1 MKRNLL
7 AILLSVASAI
17 LLSCSQEKLPETETG
32 PVQDTGSG
40 FVPGKMNIKL
50 SGELA
55 DLVEADLE
63 KEGAVTK
70 ASSAGLEN
78 LYRSIGIVSIEKLFD
93 DDGGKFAAMHRKA
106 GLNRWYRITYDPSVA
121 LTKASGDMS
130 AISGVEIV
138 EPVRN
143 IKITSTFN
151 DPYLT
156 NQWHYYNDGSLTSR
170 HKAGADI
177 NVKPVWENYTVGSSN
192 VIVSVVDGGIDLL
205 HEDLAAN
212 CVSGS
217 GQHKNFVD
225 NSLQIVA
232 HDHGTHVAGT
242 IAAVNNNGIGV
253 SGVAGG
259 DFAKG
264 IGGVKLLSC
273 QIFKTNPA
281 DPSKDLGGDGA
292 AAIVWGRDHGAVISQ
307 NSWGYSY
314 ETQEDAS
321 KGKIDGSLKD
331 AVDYFIEYAG
341 CDVNTGEQLPDSPMK
356 GGVVIFAAGNDG
368 WPYGA
373 PANYEPI
380 IAVGSIAPDFTR
392 AYYSN
397 YGDWVDIAA
406 PGGSTEFDKG
416 QVYSTTPGNTYSW
429 MQGTSMACPHVSGVA
444 ALLVSYFGGP
454 GFTNEMLVD
463 RLLGGA
469 NTTALSQSTRI
480 GPLMDALG
488 SFTYGSTVA
497 PDPVTS
503 VRTEAVSNN
512 IDMTW
517 TVTRDEDDRK
527 AFGYI
532 MVASQ
537 NRASLE
543 DIDFRNLPSDVKS
556 QVVLVGDLN
565 VGDEISGRISGL
577 DFEKTYYAGVAAYDY
592 NQNYSELSSVQTVTT
607 LANNPPVLTVEYGG
621 YVPGEAI
628 SVRSFDVLKIPVD
641 IKDNDGHEFAV
652 SLVPGS
658 DAVQGASDPS
668 SGKYVLTVTG
678 NAADPGNYTAVLTA
692 TDSYGASA
700 RLELQYEIL
709 PNRAPVIIKEM
720 ENMIFTSMGE
730 RATIDISE
738 YIQDPDGEQ
747 LNFEISISDR
757 NVLHINPSGNTLHVT
772 ALGYGNCDVT
782 IVASDSRGETCT
794 LSFSVL
800 IKDPSSSLELYP
812 NPVTDYLNVRTG
824 EEMDTRIWIT
834 GPAGQTVYDRTAPV
848 SAFSPA
854 RIDMS
859 DCAPG
864 RYSVTV
870 SYGGNEFVRTVVKL

>member
-7 AILLSVASAI
+7 VILLSLASAI
-17 LLSCSQEKLPETETG
+17 LLSCSQEKLPETEIE
-32 PVQDTGSG
+32 PVTDTGEE
-40 FVPGKMNIKL
+40 FVPGEMNIKL
-50 SGELA
+50 NGELA

-63 KEGAVTK
+63 KDGVVTK
-70 ASSAGLEN
+70 ASSAGLES
-78 LYRSIGIVSIEKLFD
+78 LYRSIGIVSIKKLFD
-93 DDGGKFAAMHRKA
+93 DDGGKFAGIHRKA

-121 LTKASGDMS
+121 LTKASEDLS
-130 AISGVEIV
+130 AISGIDRV

-143 IKITSTFN
+143 IKITSTFD
-151 DPYLT
+151 DPEFK
-156 NQWHYYNDGSLTSR
+156 NQWHYYNDGSLTSK
-170 HKAGADI
+170 HKSGADI
-177 NVKPVWENYTVGSSN
+177 NVVPVWENYTVGSSN
-192 VIVSVVDGGIDLL
+192 VIVSVVDGGIDLQ

-225 NSLQIVA
+225 NNFQIVA

-253 SGVAGG
+253 SGIAGG
-259 DFAKG
+259 DYAKG
-264 IGGVKLLSC
+264 IGGIKLLSC
-273 QIFKTNPA
+273 QIFKT
-281 DPSKDLGGDGA
+281 DPKDPTKDLGGDGA

-331 AVDYFIEYAG
+331 AVDYFIKYAG
-341 CDVNTGEQLPDSPMK
+341 CDEDGNQLPDSPMK

-406 PGGSTEFDKG
+406 PGGSAEYDKG

-454 GFTNEMLVD
+454 GFTNEMLTD

-469 NTTALSQSTRI
+469 NSNALAQSAKI

-488 SFTYGSTVA
+488 SFTYGGTIA
-497 PDPVTS
+497 PDPVASYSAET
-503 VRTEAVSNN
+503 VSNN

-532 MVASQ
+532 LVATQ
-537 NRASLE
+537 DRTSLE
-543 DIDFRNLPSDVKS
+543 EIDFRRLPSDVAS
-556 QVVLVGDLN
+556 QTVLVGNLN
-565 VGDEISGRISGL
+565 VGDEISGRIAGL
-577 DFEKTYYAGVAAYDY
+577 DFEKTYYVSIAAYDY
-592 NQNYSELSSVQTVTT
+592 NQNYSGLSAVKTVRTSS
-607 LANNPPVLTVEYGG
+607 NNPPEITVEYDG
-621 YVPGEAI
+621 YEPG
-628 SVRSFDVLKIPVD
+628 DVLQVKSFETVQIPVAVVD
-641 IKDNDGHEFAV
+641 RDGHDV
-652 SLVPGS
+652 TINLTPGS
-658 DAVQGASDPS
+658 DAMKGYADPS
-668 SGKYVLTVTG
+668 SGKYVLTITG

-692 TDSYGASA
+692 TDNYGASA
-700 RLELQYEIL
+700 SLEIEYEIL
-709 PNRAPVIIKEM
+709 PNRAPVTVKEM
-720 ENMIFTSMGE
+720 ENMILTYVGEKTS
-730 RATIDISE
+730 IDMAE

-747 LNFEISISDR
+747 LKFDITISDR

-772 ALGYGNCDVT
+772 ALNYGNCDVT
-782 IVASDSRGETCT
+782 ITASDARGASCALT
-794 LSFSVL
+794 FSVL

-824 EEMDTRIWIT
+824 EEMDTRIVVMS
-834 GPAGQTVYDRTAPV
+834 ASGQTLYDSVSPV

-854 RIDMS
+854 RIDMRGY
-859 DCAPG
+859 APG
-864 RYSVTV
+864 RYIVKIR
-870 SYGGNEFVRTVVKL
+870 YGGDEYLRSVVKL